1 MSKKLFVGGLSWNT
15 TNESLHECFARFG
28 ELIEAKVI
36 VDRETGRSRGFGFVS
51 FADAAASATAV
62 EEMNGGE
69 LDGRTLRVNEAEE
82 RRPSGP
88 PRSFGG
94 DRGGPPREGGYASR
108 GPSGGHGPSDDRGG
122 YQDSPKR
129 APKAK
134 DRRERDRARTQATR
148 GSGGGGGAPEGSWN
162 DDWRDD

>member
-51 FADAAASATAV
+51 FADAAAGATAV
-62 EEMNGGE
+62 EEMNGGQ

-134 DRRERDRARTQATR
+134 DRSQRGQGTGQGPMDWHPGGTSRRRPGTR
-148 GSGGGGGAPEGSWN
+148 PGPG
-162 DDWRDD
+162 